1 MNLCAAVITLGI
13 TLILCIYSH
22 SRGGKVRI
30 LNCLKRGLHILW
42 VKSSVIDFFLINN
55 FLTSE

>member
-22 SRGGKVRI
+22 SQGGKVRI
-30 LNCLKRGLHILW
+30 LNCLKRGLHIL
-42 VKSSVIDFFLINN
+42 
-55 FLTSE
+55 SESRAQ